1 MKSYDNDMELIVGV
15 DLAGVINSI
24 VMTIENYVD
33 ILPGNGDD
41 NVELFDEND
50 GNEGIMD
57 IEDNENTE
65 NDTSLLGGGEHDVP
79 STIFRKLNWD
89 VINSMVDKDLT
100 ARTGLWSELD
110 EMFKGLRFES
120 KVDLQYVVKRYS
132 ICRNQHLI
140 VIESEPY
147 MWVVKCKK
155 WFEGRNWRLRACP
168 R

>member
-65 NDTSLLGGGEHDVP
+65 NDTSLLGGSEHDVP
-79 STIFRKLNWD
+79 SPIFRKLNWD

-100 ARTGLWSELD
+100 ARTGLWSESD

-120 KVDLQYVVKRYS
+120 RVDLQYVVKRYS